1 MSGLAASDNDV
12 RSAAEIG
19 GVRQPAALVA
29 RSREGE
35 RSVGSSGGKRRFMP
49 AFAGVALVLLTTLG
63 LSGCGFGDD
72 GILIGATNFTESRIL
87 AYLYESVLDDAG
99 IDSEVKELTTT
110 EIVEPAVEKNQLQVM
125 PAYLATFTE
134 YLNLKGNGPN
144 APTVASNDVAKTFAA
159 GQQLAQP
166 RGLKILTPSA
176 AQDQNAFAVTP
187 QYAQANNLQ
196 TLSQLGT
203 FSQNNPVILGAGP
216 DCPTRPFCE
225 PGLEQTYGI
234 KFADVLSLDTGGPL
248 TVQALLQNK
257 ITLGLVL
264 STSGYIPA
272 YHLVV
277 LQDDKHLQAA
287 DNVVPVVNAEAAT
300 PEMID
305 VLNRVS
311 AKLTTEDLQQLNGLV
326 DLQRQDPHQ
335 VAIQWLQDNG
345 LIAKS

>member
-1 MSGLAASDNDV
+1 MKRAV
-12 RSAAEIG
+12 
-19 GVRQPAALVA
+19 PAL
-29 RSREGE
+29 
-35 RSVGSSGGKRRFMP
+35 
-49 AFAGVALVLLTTLG
+49 AGVALVVLGTLG
-63 LSGCGFGDD
+63 LAGCGLGNE
-72 GILIGATNFTESRIL
+72 GVLIGATNFTESRIL
-87 AYLYESVLDDAG
+87 AYLYESALEDAG

-110 EIVEPAVEKNQLQVM
+110 EIVEPALEKNQLQVM

-134 YLNLKGNGPN
+134 YLNLKVNGPD
-144 APTVASNDVAKTFAA
+144 APTLASNNVAKTLVN
-159 GQQLAQP
+159 GQQLAKP
-166 RGLKILTPSA
+166 RGLTILTPSA

-187 QYAQANNLQ
+187 QYAQANHLA

-203 FSQNNPVILGAGP
+203 FSQTNPVVLGAGP
-216 DCPTRPFCE
+216 DCPTRPFCQ

-234 KFADVLSLDTGGPL
+234 KFANFVSLDTGGPL

-272 YHLVV
+272 YHLTV

-287 DNVVPVVNAEAAT
+287 DNVVPVVNTQAAT
-300 PEMID
+300 PEMIN

-326 DLQRQDPHQ
+326 DLQRQDPHA
-335 VAIQWLQDNG
+335 VALQWLQTNG
-345 LIAKS
+345 LLTP